1 MKTQI
6 LHLESFDDRHSVLDK
21 LNWGQ
26 ADRVIMIWPVRGI
39 PLDSK
44 LDLKLIHRRCQ
55 SSDIKLAL
63 VCKKREIVD
72 FASELGIP
80 VFRSL
85 RQAQRVA
92 WEYTLPPHQGIQ
104 RPANK
109 RSREELA
116 RLIQESAPASWTQT
130 KAFRITAFTISIL
143 SVLVLAAFLI
153 PSARIEYRPKFETQT
168 LPLTISASPEYQ
180 TYNLSGAIPAHH
192 LTVTVEGRQE
202 NEASGQTGIPDNPA
216 KGLIVFTNLT
226 DQEIT
231 IPQGTILRTTD
242 PTSPYRFT
250 TLSETTINPESGA
263 TTRVPIECTNPGPQG
278 NLPENS
284 LVVIEGDLS
293 RSLTATNPEPTS
305 GGDERLSRSP
315 TLDDYQTLSEDL
327 LASLWQTALDEADL
341 ILEEKDIILDTE
353 PRTAVILEETFTPP
367 EPEPSSTVSLLLRVE
382 YQILYLKW
390 SDLQTMGNAI
400 LDVTLPDGY
409 SAQSQTIKVDSVNSP
424 EIGDSEQVVWEVEI
438 SRQVF
443 TIQSLPKTID
453 RILGHTPEKAAQ
465 IFQTEMELSN
475 RPTITL
481 FPEWWPLIPLS
492 EVKIETV
499 TLH

>member
-1 MKTQI
+1 VKTQI

-26 ADRVIMIWPVRGI
+26 ADRVIMIWPVRGV
-39 PLDSK
+39 PLASK

-55 SSDIKLAL
+55 SSEMKLAL
-63 VCKKREIVD
+63 VCKKREVVD

-92 WEYTLPPHQGIQ
+92 WEYTLPPHQEIR

-116 RLIQESAPASWTQT
+116 RLIQDSSPPAWTQT
-130 KAFRITAFTISIL
+130 KAFRITAFIISIV

-153 PSARIEYRPKFETQT
+153 PGARIEYLPKFETQT
-168 LPLTISASPEYQ
+168 LPLTISANQEYQ
-180 TYNLSGAIPAHH
+180 TYNLSGAIPAHL
-192 LTVTVEGRQE
+192 LTITVEGRRE
-202 NEASGQTGIPDNPA
+202 REPSGQTGIPDNPA
-216 KGLIVFTNLT
+216 KGLIVFSNLT

-231 IPQGTILRTTD
+231 IPQGTIIRTTD
-242 PTSPYRFT
+242 PNSPYRFT

-293 RSLTATNPEPTS
+293 RSLTATNPEPTT

-327 LASLWQTALDEADL
+327 LASLWQTALDEAAL
-341 ILEEKDIILDTE
+341 LLEEKDIIVDTE
-353 PRTAVILEETFTPP
+353 PRTAVILEETFTPQ
-367 EPEPSSTVSLLLRVE
+367 EPEPSSTLSLLLRVE
-382 YQILYLKW
+382 YEILYLKW
-390 SDLQTMGNAI
+390 NEIQTMGNAI

-409 SAQSQTIKVDSVNSP
+409 SAQPQTIQIESVTPP
-424 EIGDSEQVVWEVEI
+424 EVGDTEQVVWEVEI
-438 SRQVF
+438 SRKIF
-443 TIQSLPKTID
+443 TIQALPQTID
-453 RILGHTPEKAAQ
+453 QILGRTPEKATQ
-465 IFQTEMELSN
+465 IFKKEMGLSQG
-475 RPTITL
+475 PTISL

-492 EVKIETV
+492 ELRIETV

>member
-26 ADRVIMIWPVRGI
+26 ADRVIMVWPVRGV
-39 PLDSK
+39 PLANK

-55 SSDIKLAL
+55 SSEMKLAL
-63 VCKKREIVD
+63 VCKKREIID

-92 WEYTLPPHQGIQ
+92 WEYTLPPHQEIQ

-109 RSREELA
+109 RSQEELA
-116 RLIQESAPASWTQT
+116 RLIQESAPAAWTQT
-130 KAFRITAFTISIL
+130 KAFRLTAFTISII
-143 SVLVLAAFLI
+143 SVLVLAAYLI
-153 PSARIEYRPKFETQT
+153 PGARIEYLPKFETQT

-180 TYNLSGAIPAHH
+180 TYNLSGAIPAYH
-192 LTVTVEGRQE
+192 LTVTVEGRRE
-202 NEASGQTGIPDNPA
+202 SEASGQTGIPDNPA
-216 KGLIVFTNLT
+216 KGIIVFTNLT
-226 DQEIT
+226 DQAIT
-231 IPQGTILRTTD
+231 IPQGTIIRTTD
-242 PTSPYRFT
+242 PISPYRFT

-327 LASLWQTALDEADL
+327 LTSLWQTALDEADL
-341 ILEEKDIILDTE
+341 ILEEKDLVVDTE

-367 EPEPSSTVSLLLRVE
+367 EPEPSSTLSLLLRVE
-382 YQILYLKW
+382 YEILYLKW
-390 SDLQTMGNAI
+390 SELQSMGNAI
-400 LDVTLPDGY
+400 LDVTLPEGY
-409 SAQSQTIKVDSVNSP
+409 GTQSQTISIDSLTPPEVD
-424 EIGDSEQVVWEVEI
+424 ETEQVLWEVEI
-438 SRQVF
+438 SRQIF
-443 TIQSLPKTID
+443 TVQALPQTID
-453 RILGHTPEKAAQ
+453 RILGRTPEKASQ
-465 IFQTEMELSN
+465 IFQTEMGLSQK
-475 RPTITL
+475 PTISL

-492 EVKIETV
+492 EVRIETV
-499 TLH
+499 TSQ